1 MSGHSHFATI
11 KRQKGLKDAVKS
23 NLFSK
28 LSKMI
33 SIAIKSG
40 GNANPD
46 TNFKLR
52 VAIEKAKENSMPK
65 DNIDRILKT
74 AAEKADSIEEIN
86 YEGFGPF
93 GIGVIVETATDNKNR
108 TAQEMKN
115 IFEKGGGS
123 LGGPNS
129 VMYNFD
135 HRGFLLL
142 EKTNDVDS
150 QTLSLIDLGVEDIE
164 DKEDGMEV
172 FTQPDKLKEVME
184 KIEAAGF
191 NVLKMEL
198 TLVPKNII
206 ELTDTLQIE
215 KATRF
220 LESFE
225 DHDDVQRVFS
235 NF

>member
-52 VAIEKAKENSMPK
+52 VAIDKAKENSMPK

-86 YEGFGPF
+86 YEGFGPY

-123 LGGPNS
+123 LGGPDS
-129 VMYNFD
+129 VLYNFE
-135 HRGFLLL
+135 HKGFLLL
-142 EKTNDVDS
+142 EKTKDVER
-150 QTLSLIDLGVEDIE
+150 QTLTLIDLGVEDIE
-164 DKEDGMEV
+164 DKDDGLEV
-172 FTQPDKLKEVME
+172 YTKPDQLKEIMK
-184 KIEAAGF
+184 KIKAAGF
-191 NVLKMEL
+191 KVLKMEL
-198 TLVPKNII
+198 TLIPKNLI
-206 ELTDTLQIE
+206 ELTDTPQIE
-215 KATRF
+215 KATHF

>member
-11 KRQKGLKDAVKS
+11 KRQKGLKDAAKGS
-23 NLFSK
+23 LFSK

-33 SIAIKSG
+33 SISIRSG
-40 GNANPD
+40 GSVNPD
-46 TNFKLR
+46 MNFKLR
-52 VAIEKAKENSMPK
+52 VAIDKAKENSMPK
-65 DNIDRILKT
+65 ENIDRILKT
-74 AAEKADSIEEIN
+74 ASERMDSIEEIS

-115 IFEKGGGS
+115 LFEKGGGS

-129 VMYNFD
+129 VSYNFENK
-135 HRGFLLL
+135 GFLLV
-142 EKTNDVDS
+142 EKVPDVDT

-164 DKEDGMEV
+164 EKEDGLEV
-172 FTQPDKLKEVME
+172 YVPADKLKEARE
-184 KIEAAGF
+184 KIEATGYKI
-191 NVLKMEL
+191 LKMEL
-198 TLVPKNII
+198 TMMPKTLV
-206 ELTDTLQIE
+206 ELTEPAQIE